1 MVRKL
6 RGSAIQAGTITA
18 DQISAGA
25 VAANVAV
32 YDEGSLLTASATSVN
47 FVGNSVTATAVSGN
61 VTVTIA
67 GAGATGATG
76 PAGNIGPIGATGPA
90 GATGAGSF
98 SYGNTAP
105 VSPTIGSRWLDS
117 ESGKEFIWVVA
128 GATGVWIQAVGAG
141 GGTSSANTSLSGSI
155 VSWYMS

>member
-18 DQISAGA
+18 DQISAGS

-32 YDEGSLLTASATSVN
+32 YDEGNLVTTSATSVN
-47 FVGNSVTATAVSGN
+47 FVGNSITATAVSGN
-61 VTVTIA
+61 VTVTVS
-67 GAGATGATG
+67 GTGTSS
-76 PAGNIGPIGATGPA
+76 
-90 GATGAGSF
+90 GSF

-105 VSPTIGSRWLDS
+105 VSPSVGSRWLDS
-117 ESGKEFIWVVA
+117 ESGKEFIWVIA
-128 GATGVWIQAVGAG
+128 GATGVWMQAVGAS
-141 GGTSSANTSLSGSI
+141 GGTSSANTSSGGGSI

>member
-32 YDEGSLLTASATSVN
+32 YDEGNLVTTSATSVN
-47 FVGNSVTATAVSGN
+47 FVGNSITATAVSGN
-61 VTVTIA
+61 VTVTVA
-67 GAGATGATG
+67 GTGGDSTG
-76 PAGNIGPIGATGPA
+76 
-90 GATGAGSF
+90 F

-105 VSPTIGSRWLDS
+105 VSPSIGSRWLDS
-117 ESGKEFIWVVA
+117 DSGKEFIWVVA
-128 GATGVWIQAVGAG
+128 GATGVWIQSVGGNGPQGNIGNIGATGATGITGATGAPGSPGSAGAG
-141 GGTSSANTSLSGSI
+141 YDITTTST
-155 VSWYMS
+155 